1 MGRRPD
7 TLPSARGND
16 VNSSPF
22 PSRSL
27 ELPASIRAGLVIG
40 LLYVFLVGVGLLE
53 SGIQSMGAD
62 VQTDL
67 FDSVT
72 NPLAGVFVGVL
83 ATVLVQSSSVTTAT
97 IVALV
102 AGSSLSVG
110 DAVPVIMG
118 ANMGT
123 TVTNTLAALGHMRQ
137 GPEFKRAFAAATV
150 HDFFNVLAVMVLL
163 PLETQ
168 FGVLS
173 GPAEWMSGQLVGS
186 GGTTWKS
193 PIKRWVKNPVG
204 WVEDGVASL
213 GLDGNWLGVALL
225 LVGLTLILVGL
236 AFITKNMRQL
246 IADRVER
253 SVNQV
258 LGRGG
263 GLVAMALGLVITLMV
278 QSSSITTSILVPLSA
293 TGVLSLA
300 NAFPVTLGANV
311 GTTITAL
318 LASLATD
325 SPESLTVALSHTL
338 FNLAGI
344 AIFYPMKRLRQLPI
358 TLAER
363 LSEVASD
370 RRPLAFAY
378 VIGAFIIL
386 PIVGIAILR

>member
-1 MGRRPD
+1 MD
-7 TLPSARGND
+7 
-16 VNSSPF
+16 
-22 PSRSL
+22 
-27 ELPASIRAGLVIG
+27 LPAPARAALVVG
-40 LLYVFLVGVGLLE
+40 LLYGFLVGVGLLE
-53 SGIQSMGAD
+53 AGIKSLGAD
-62 VQTDL
+62 VQADL

-102 AGSSLSVG
+102 AAGGLSVG
-110 DAVPVIMG
+110 DAVPVVMG

-150 HDFFNVLAVMVLL
+150 HDFFNLLAVMVLL
-163 PLETQ
+163 PLEIL
-168 FGVLS
+168 FGLLS
-173 GPAEWMSGQLVGS
+173 GPAEWLSEQLVGS

-193 PIKRWVKNPVG
+193 PVKRWVKNPVS
-204 WVEDGVASL
+204 WIEDALSSA
-213 GLDGNWLGVALL
+213 GLEGNWLSLL
-225 LVGLTLILVGL
+225 LLAAGLGFIFVGL

-253 SVNQV
+253 SVNQI

-263 GLVAMALGLVITLMV
+263 GVVAMILGVIITVMV

-300 NAFPVTLGANV
+300 NAFPVTLGANL

-325 SPESLTVALSHTL
+325 RPEALTVALSHTL
-338 FNLAGI
+338 FNIVGI
-344 AIFYPMKRLRQLPI
+344 LVFYPFARVRRIPI
-358 TLAER
+358 VLAEK
-363 LSEVASD
+363 LSEVASE

-378 VIGAFIIL
+378 VIGVFVVL
-386 PIVGIAILR
+386 PIIGIAILR